1 MYKAKTCAD
10 MLEVE
15 KEMLREMT
23 DSITEYFDK
32 ALGMMLLYKEE
43 RPQYNAWRSPR
54 LYLCVRVRVRVR
66 VHAHMSHAFECEN
79 GRLIPTVIIMII
91 IYDYFI

>member
-1 MYKAKTCAD
+1 MRQVVSLPRKPCVRQVLRDFIMYKAKTCAD

-32 ALGMMLLYKEE
+32 AMGMMLLYKEE

-54 LYLCVRVRVRVR
+54 LSLCVRVY
-66 VHAHMSHAFECEN
+66 AH
-79 GRLIPTVIIMII
+79 V
-91 IYDYFI
+91 

>member
-1 MYKAKTCAD
+1 MYKSKTCAD

-32 ALGMMLLYKEE
+32 AMGMMLLYKEE
-43 RPQYNAWRSPR
+43 CPQYNDWRSPR
-54 LYLCVRVRVRVR
+54 LSLCVCVRVR
-66 VHAHMSHAFECEN
+66 VHAH
-79 GRLIPTVIIMII
+79 V
-91 IYDYFI
+91 